1 MTDKSSLKASWD
13 EKLFGQLT
21 LSFVVLLPIVIG
33 VLIFVFFE
41 YGNVSKNEIGQIG
54 EFFGGWLTPIM
65 LSFVLVLLIF
75 SVRFQVNQL
84 QLTREELHSSAESQ
98 EHAAKSQAD
107 MLYHAQRSF
116 ELEANAKGLINLVEQ
131 TEGFVNTKVNLYV
144 DIINFDNKLPHETRL
159 FNLIDNWRKEL
170 EQGTELQI
178 KCRNE
183 RDEKYVEKYLHSL
196 HHELYV
202 CQSLIRNKGWVYLS
216 PYLNSVREQLE
227 ATITLHQVGLIND
240 KSIWMIKQ
248 AVSALYNKIQLD
260 DKTEALV
267 GDELIEKLLK
277 DTFRELLF
285 QLPTPEAY
293 QYEDD
298 KE

>member
-1 MTDKSSLKASWD
+1 MTDKSSLKTSWD

-41 YGNVSKNEIGQIG
+41 YGSVSKNEIGQIG

-98 EHAAKSQAD
+98 EQAAKSQAD

-170 EQGTELQI
+170 EQGNELQI